1 MKLRSKLWLIYLQV
15 NFQQI
20 KLDNVFTAS
29 STVSKVRVSY
39 LDVRNQVA
47 NFRWTL
53 RAFKIKN
60 TVFVICLKIG
70 NDNEATKMEFSDL
83 KARSK
88 VRMKHFKV
96 KMTGVCYVWVS
107 KGYHGLVQVYKAND
121 WLFLRINS
129 RN

>member
-1 MKLRSKLWLIYLQV
+1 MKLRSKLWLIYLLV

-47 NFRWTL
+47 NFRWTF

-96 KMTGVCYVWVS
+96 KMTGVSRLKWQDYVWVS
-107 KGYHGLVQVYKAND
+107 KGYITDLCRFIKPTTGY
-121 WLFLRINS
+121 F
-129 RN
+129 